1 GLGIESVELAGD
13 DEGEEVRGGVRVV
26 VGAEEEPGLSTGT
39 DRRSEGSLA
48 VVVRERQAPVFEEPA
63 ERLLLPHGV
72 AEGGRHEATY
82 ALDAFVLALGP
93 REEVVNERAQVEL
106 SAVVPLLRRKTGPP
120 CFQLEDRAKSKQT
133 FARRRIFGDGGG
145 LPEPPAA
152 VGETADFGGS
162 VVVRVHAGFAAEQG
176 VVDRVRVGLDVSA
189 EAPE

>member
-1 GLGIESVELAGD
+1 
-13 DEGEEVRGGVRVV
+13 
-26 VGAEEEPGLSTGT
+26 
-39 DRRSEGSLA
+39 
-48 VVVRERQAPVFEEPA
+48 
-63 ERLLLPHGV
+63 GV

-189 EAPE
+189 EAPEHLADGLACVLALILEEDVVLIGEDDEEMSLSTGLALAGR